1 MENYGKYGEIM
12 ENFGKCME
20 NYGKCMENY
29 EKCMENVEKLRE
41 IMENYGKYME
51 NYCLGILYKNLH
63 VFIALLKLYYLGWIQ
78 GTFYKIPGHI
88 LYKMYMM

>member
-1 MENYGKYGEIM
+1 MENYGKCGEIM

-20 NYGKCMENY
+20 NYGKCMKNY

-41 IMENYGKYME
+41 IMENYGKCME

-63 VFIALLKLYYLGWIQ
+63 VFTTLLKLYCLG
-78 GTFYKIPGHI
+78 
-88 LYKMYMM
+88 